1 MCYGVLS
8 KELFSYLYGIF
19 ITDGNLWLST
29 RNRGKIT
36 LEVNI
41 NDESLLLKMAELIP
55 NSYVN
60 YRVRDTNFKKQY
72 KSVIFSNCNLWFR
85 KIFIDSGFPIRDKT
99 VLANT
104 PQCEYSERDFWRG
117 VIDGDG
123 SIGFTNEGTPFVSLI
138 TTSDTLK
145 QAFIN
150 LLYNKLGITK
160 RVHRNKRDNAYN
172 IIIKNEQAVKFSRW
186 LYTDNDC
193 LHLNRKYQDSVK
205 ISSWVRTKPHGNK
218 GVPFD
223 EYEIN
228 YILSHRVEDSIEH
241 LNRSKKS
248 ICSKLYKLKLK
259 NNFKANE

>member
-1 MCYGVLS
+1 MLS

-19 ITDGNLWLST
+19 ITDGNLCLST

-36 LEVNI
+36 LELNI

-55 NSYVN
+55 NSCVS

-72 KSVIFSNCNLWFR
+72 KSVIFSNYNLCFR
-85 KIFIDSGFPIRDKT
+85 KIFIDNGFPIRNKT

-123 SIGFTNEGTPFVSLI
+123 SLVFTHDGIPFVSLA

-145 QAFIN
+145 QAFVN
-150 LLYNKLGITK
+150 LLYNRLGITK
-160 RVHRNKRDNAYN
+160 KVNRNKRDNIYN
-172 IIIKNEQAVKFSRW
+172 IIIKNEQAVEFSRW

-193 LHLNRKYQDSVK
+193 LHLNRKYQESVK
-205 ISSWVRTKPHGNK
+205 INSWVRTKPHGNK
-218 GVPFD
+218 RVSFD

-228 YILSHRVEDSIEH
+228 YILSHKVEDSVEH
-241 LNRSKKS
+241 LNRSKES
-248 ICSKLYKLKLK
+248 IRSKLYKLKLK